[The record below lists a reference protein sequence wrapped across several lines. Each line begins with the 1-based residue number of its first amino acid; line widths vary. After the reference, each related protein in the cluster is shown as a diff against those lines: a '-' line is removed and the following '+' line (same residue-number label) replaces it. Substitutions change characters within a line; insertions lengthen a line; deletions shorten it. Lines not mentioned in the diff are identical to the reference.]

1 MRIILTFISAIKQI
15 EVNKMGKSGTP
26 LVSDSVT
33 NLNRDL
39 DKLNITDSRTGAMQ
53 RFFLQPEAPRFESG
67 CYLRMLFRLILCDF
81 SLSVS
86 QILLKHYFLF
96 IIVSI

>member
-1 MRIILTFISAIKQI
+1 
-15 EVNKMGKSGTP
+15 MGKSGTP

-53 RFFLQPEAPRFESG
+53 RFFLQPEDPRFESG

-96 IIVSI
+96 IIVYNFSD